1 MPRDVVSIS
10 GDDDTTPFDGTEEWA
25 STIDSKHTMLT
36 PRKPLSPYALRI
48 LAEIEVTGLF
58 IYVPGRSALLDDP
71 QKTVVRSNTVA
82 NLLKDAL
89 LEEYADGEPRISAE
103 GVVLLDRNPEA
114 RGRAQDV
121 HLAQQ
126 AVFKA
131 TGHSIRR
138 PNPRTAARR

>member
-25 STIDSKHTMLT
+25 STIDSKHTALT

-58 IYVPGRSALLDDP
+58 LYVPGTSALLDDP

-82 NLLKDAL
+82 NLLRQGL
-89 LEEYADGEPRISAE
+89 LEDLAGGEPRASAE
-103 GVVLLDRNPEA
+103 GIALLDRNPEA
-114 RGRAQDV
+114 RGRAMTSTWIP
-121 HLAQQ
+121 Q
-126 AVFKA
+126 A
-131 TGHSIRR
+131 TDR
-138 PNPRTAARR
+138 PT